1 MKLNF
6 KQKLFFYFSLV
17 FAFFTI
23 SVIVF
28 QQIND
33 KKQKKEVLVEKLDI
47 YSDFIHSFIQK
58 NKSQLD
64 ISVESSLATLPDDIR
79 LSILNKQGEILYDN
93 SIEDVSKLENHSN
106 RHEIINAKNTG
117 SGFDVRE
124 SKSIGDPYL
133 YYAKSYHDYF
143 VRVALP
149 YDIKT
154 KKVLEADNYFIY
166 FIILFFTIT
175 LFLINTITNNFGKS
189 IKQLRDFAFSVDKE
203 TISSLNF
210 PHDELGEIGIKITE
224 NYNKLKE
231 SQKELILERE
241 KLLQHIHSS
250 EEGICFFSENNEVIF
265 FNGLFVQYLNT
276 ITEDSSNDPSII
288 FTDKNFKKINK
299 FLESK
304 ENNYLEYK
312 ISKQGKNFSIRV
324 VILQN
329 NSFEIIINDITTQE
343 KTRLLKQ
350 EMTSNIAHELRTP
363 LTSIRGYLETVIE
376 QDLDELKRNY
386 FLKQAHHQTV
396 VLSDIVKEMSL
407 ITKMDEAPQTFP
419 LEEVN
424 LHQLLKTLKRDLSI
438 SLEENESKLHWKIPK
453 NLNINANK
461 NLVYSI
467 FRNLT
472 ENSIRYAGK
481 GKSIEIHL
489 INEDKEFYYFNF
501 FDNGPGIS
509 DEKHFNRIFERFYR
523 INEGRTRDTGGTG
536 LGLSIVKNAVN
547 FHKGKITVKNRKEGG
562 LEFLFSL
569 KK

>member
-6 KQKLFFYFSLV
+6 KQKLFLYFSLV
-17 FAFFTI
+17 FVFFAV

-33 KKQKKEVLVEKLDI
+33 RKQKKEVLIEKLAI

-64 ISVESSLATLPDDIR
+64 VSVENSLATLPDDIR
-79 LSILNKQGEILYDN
+79 LSILDEQGKIFYDN
-93 SIEDVSKLENHSN
+93 SVQDISNLENHSD
-106 RHEIINAKNTG
+106 RQEIINAKNTG
-117 SGFDVRE
+117 SGFDVRK
-124 SKSIGDPYL
+124 SKSIGNTYL
-133 YYAKSYHDYF
+133 YYAKNYENYLI
-143 VRVALP
+143 RVALP

-154 KKVLEADNYFIY
+154 KKVLETDNFFIY
-166 FIILFFTIT
+166 FIIA
-175 LFLINTITNNFGKS
+175 LFLITLVLINAITNNFGKS
-189 IKQLRDFAFSVDKE
+189 IKQLRDFAFSVEKKTVNSYD
-203 TISSLNF
+203 F
-210 PHDELGEIGIKITE
+210 PHDELGEIGVKITE
-224 NYNKLKE
+224 NYTKLKK

-241 KLLQHIHSS
+241 KLLQHIHTS
-250 EEGICFFSENNEVIF
+250 EEGICFFSENNQVVF

-276 ITEDSSNDPSII
+276 ITEDSTNDPSII
-288 FTDKNFKKINK
+288 FTDINFKKVHEFIA
-299 FLESK
+299 SK
-304 ENNYLEYK
+304 ASDYLEFK
-312 ISKQGKNFSIRV
+312 ISKQGKNFSVRV

-386 FLKQAHHQTV
+386 FLKQAHNQTV

-407 ITKMDEAPQTFP
+407 ITKMDEAPQTFQ
-419 LEEVN
+419 LEPVN
-424 LHQLLKTLKRDLSI
+424 LHQILKTLKRDLSI
-438 SLEENESKLHWKIPK
+438 SLEENDNELFWTLPK
-453 NLNINANK
+453 DLILNANK
-461 NLVYSI
+461 NLIYSI

-481 GKSIEIHL
+481 GEKIKIELKS
-489 INEDKEFYYFNF
+489 EDKDFYYFSF
-501 FDNGPGIS
+501 YDTGPGIS
-509 DEKHFNRIFERFYR
+509 NEKHFNRIFERFYR

-547 FHKGKITVKNRKEGG
+547 FHKGKITVKNRKNEG
-562 LEFLFSL
+562 LEFLFNL

>member
-6 KQKLFFYFSLV
+6 KQKLFFYFFIV
-17 FAFFTI
+17 FAFFTT

-33 KKQKKEVLVEKLDI
+33 KKQKKEVLIEKLDL
-47 YSDFIHSFIQK
+47 YSNFIHSIIKK
-58 NKSQLD
+58 NKSLID
-64 ISVESSLATLPDDIR
+64 ASIENYLSNLPDDIR
-79 LSILNKQGEILYDN
+79 LSILNKKGEILYDN
-93 SIEDVSKLENHSN
+93 SITDITSLENHSN
-106 RHEIINAKNTG
+106 RNEIIEANKLG

-124 SKSIGDPYL
+124 SKSIGTQYI
-133 YYAKSYHDYF
+133 YYAKNFDNYF

-154 KKVLEADNYFIY
+154 KKILEADNYFIY
-166 FIILFFTIT
+166 FIISLFVIT
-175 LFLINTITNNFGKS
+175 LVLINAITNNFGKS
-189 IKQLRDFAFSVDKE
+189 IKQLRDFAFSVEKE
-203 TISSLNF
+203 TISSYNF

-224 NYNKLKE
+224 NYKKLKK
-231 SQKELILERE
+231 SQKELIFERE

-288 FTDKNFKKINK
+288 FIDKNFKKINR
-299 FLESK
+299 FLK
-304 ENNYLEYK
+304 AKKNNYLEFK

-386 FLKQAHHQTV
+386 FLKQAHQQTV
-396 VLSDIVKEMSL
+396 ILSDIVKEMSL

-419 LEEVN
+419 LEIVN
-424 LHQLLKTLKRDLSI
+424 LHQLLKILKRDLST
-438 SLEENESKLHWKIPK
+438 SLEENENELNWTIPK
-453 NLNINANK
+453 DLNINANK
-461 NLVYSI
+461 NLIYSI

-481 GKSIEIHL
+481 GKAIEINL
-489 INEDKEFYYFNF
+489 TNEDKEFYYFSF
-501 FDNGPGIS
+501 FDSGPGIS

-547 FHKGKITVKNRKEGG
+547 FHKGKITVKNRKGGG